1 MFAQRRVLLLHLPSL
16 ANACHLPDI
25 SAVVDRQLS
34 CLHRPVEGAEVHEEG
49 EVVVDEIR
57 VVLVVVVAAVAVVVV
72 VAVAGD
78 IEMAVTLAVVEKCS
92 LDQGSHRTEG
102 LEVEY
107 PAHCILR
114 TPLDR
119 CSLHSWREER
129 TPLGRSSLG
138 SRAVPLGLPIILHS
152 M

>member
-25 SAVVDRQLS
+25 SAVVDRLLS

-57 VVLVVVVAAVAVVVV
+57 VVLVVVVAVAAVVVV
-72 VAVAGD
+72 VADD
-78 IEMAVTLAVVEKCS
+78 IEMAVTLAVAEKCS

-102 LEVEY
+102 LEVGY
-107 PAHCILR
+107 PAHCILH

-119 CSLHSWREER
+119 CSLHSWKEER
-129 TPLGRSSLG
+129 TPLDRSSLG
-138 SRAVPLGLPIILHS
+138 SRAVPLVLPIIHHS